1 MACWPSPSAAPAI
14 ALGLLVAL
22 SASASAWA
30 QQSGK
35 VYRWQDAEGNVHYS
49 DRLPAAPDARNRQI
63 LNEAGIRIGDLDA
76 RPAEVDAE
84 QAGRLAG
91 SRRDWALASSYENES
106 ELRRA
111 QEERL
116 ALLRN
121 GVAMA
126 RANIDKLATT
136 LAEQEA
142 HALSISS
149 GAAVPMAVQQRI
161 EETRRMLDEQ
171 REELD
176 RLQRRYVDSIQRQ
189 EEELLRY
196 RALTAE
202 LDEGREADGD

>member
-1 MACWPSPSAAPAI
+1 MARRHNRSTFLPSV
-14 ALGLLVAL
+14 LLLVVATGAVAPVL
-22 SASASAWA
+22 A
-30 QQSGK
+30 QQGGK

-63 LNEAGIRIGDLDA
+63 LNEAGIRVGDLDA
-76 RPAEVDAE
+76 RPAEVDAGHAE
-84 QAGRLAG
+84 RLAG

-142 HALSISS
+142 HAQTVSA
-149 GAAVPMAVQQRI
+149 GAPVPLAVQQRV

-171 REELD
+171 REELN
-176 RLQRRYVDSIQRQ
+176 RLQRRYIDSVEQQ
-189 EEELLRY
+189 EAELLRY
-196 RALTAE
+196 RELTA
-202 LDEGREADGD
+202 DDGDAGEADD

>member
-1 MACWPSPSAAPAI
+1 MAHRSIPAALATTALLVLAAATAPA
-14 ALGLLVAL
+14 L
-22 SASASAWA
+22 A

-35 VYRWQDAEGNVHYS
+35 VYRWQDAEGNIHYS
-49 DRLPAAPDARNRQI
+49 DRLPAAPDARNRQV
-63 LNEAGIRIGDLDA
+63 LNEAGIRVGDLDA
-76 RPAEVDAE
+76 RPAEVEAGHAE
-84 QAGRLAG
+84 RLAG

-142 HALSISS
+142 HAHRVSA
-149 GAAVPMAVQQRI
+149 GAAVPLAVQQRL

-176 RLQRRYVDSIQRQ
+176 RLQRRYIDSVERQ

-196 RALTAE
+196 RELTVEAE
-202 LDEGREADGD
+202 PAGD

>member
-1 MACWPSPSAAPAI
+1 MARRLPRSAFLPGLFLLAVAAGAVAPA
-14 ALGLLVAL
+14 L
-22 SASASAWA
+22 A

-49 DRLPAAPDARNRQI
+49 DRLPAAPDARNRRI
-63 LNEAGIRIGDLDA
+63 LNEAGIQVGDLDA
-76 RPAEVDAE
+76 RPAEVDAGHAE
-84 QAGRLAG
+84 RLAG

-126 RANIDKLATT
+126 RANIDKLATA

-142 HALSISS
+142 HAQTVSA
-149 GAAVPMAVQQRI
+149 GAAVPLAVQQRV

-171 REELD
+171 RAELD
-176 RLQRRYVDSIQRQ
+176 RLQRRYIDSVEQQ
-189 EEELLRY
+189 EAELLRY
-196 RALTAE
+196 RALTAGD
-202 LDEGREADGD
+202 DEAGESDD